1 LVDGRPSSRWKEGK
15 ARRDEMKKEEQQF
28 SDNDLNDQLPSLGKD
43 MGVQARIWEVWIL
56 DTHRSDPPSLA
67 SSREDR

>member
-1 LVDGRPSSRWKEGK
+1 
-15 ARRDEMKKEEQQF
+15 MKKEEQQF